1 MLLEAAADETER
13 GEYEKEFYTV
23 GGVTVFDWR
32 PMVRQIASGGE
43 APEKVA
49 AKFMNT
55 LVSAA
60 ALQCRAASEAT
71 GQRRVALSG
80 GVFQNMYLMT
90 RLPERLRAEG
100 FEVYTHSRV
109 SANDEGVALGQL
121 MILEAK
127 YVSGGTAEDS

>member
-1 MLLEAAADETER
+1 MRPRGYAECSYEGQRRGAARGRGDETER

-60 ALQCRAASEAT
+60 ELQCRAASEAT
-71 GQRRVALSG
+71 GAEARGALGRSVSEYVSHDEAAG
-80 GVFQNMYLMT
+80 A
-90 RLPERLRAEG
+90 AEG
-100 FEVYTHSRV
+100 
-109 SANDEGVALGQL
+109 
-121 MILEAK
+121 
-127 YVSGGTAEDS
+127 GGL